1 MDSMMIT
8 LVIGTTKAAN
18 LKNGLSLFPLI
29 YIPKGRANANAPTN
43 LSELYEAIS
52 GSVNPCLRR

>member
-1 MDSMMIT
+1 MDSIIIT
-8 LVIGTTKAAN
+8 LFIETIKAAS
-18 LKNGLSLFPLI
+18 LKKGLSFFPLI
-29 YIPKGRANANAPTN
+29 YIPNGRANANAPTN